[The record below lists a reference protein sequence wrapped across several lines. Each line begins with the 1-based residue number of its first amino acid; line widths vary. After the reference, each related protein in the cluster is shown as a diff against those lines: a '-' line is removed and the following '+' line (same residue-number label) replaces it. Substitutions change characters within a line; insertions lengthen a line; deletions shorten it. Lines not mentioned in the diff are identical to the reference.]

1 MATYVVRPRPPVRAF
16 VLAAV
21 LSLIGAA
28 SITLAAAERWAQA
41 WMWVS
46 AVVLLAGV
54 LLLVTALASMRRLR
68 TYVDIDDEGWE
79 VRAPGATRRGAWS
92 DVTKV
97 TITTDGS
104 RLSMHHKGGAR
115 THIVAPVPTEEMQ
128 AMASDI
134 AGRLDANR
142 GYRNP

>member
-1 MATYVVRPRPPVRAF
+1 MATYVVRPRTPVRAF

-21 LSLIGAA
+21 LSMAGAA
-28 SITLAAAERWAQA
+28 LITVAAAQGWAQL

-46 AVVLLAGV
+46 ALVLLAGV

-68 TYVDIDDEGWE
+68 TYVELDDRGWE
-79 VRAPGATRRGAWS
+79 VRTPGGTRRGAWS

-97 TITTDGS
+97 TISVTGD
-104 RLSMHHKGGAR
+104 RLTLHHRDATR
-115 THIVAPVPTEEMQ
+115 THVVAPGPTDEMQ
-128 AMASDI
+128 EMASDI

-142 GYRNP
+142 GYHNL